1 MSAPPNIIF
10 LHTDQHTYD
19 AISAYGNQWLST
31 PNIDR
36 LHRNGVSFTRAYCT
50 DPVCVP
56 ARTSWM
62 TGRYSSET
70 GSPFNGGSLHND
82 IPDLGQWLNRNG
94 SDAFHTG
101 KWHVEGREV
110 TDSFKTLYHGAT
122 RIGASAGE
130 FYDAAVTHSV
140 VEFLSRRAGSNEPER
155 PFFLQIGFVNPHD
168 VCQYEHNFETK
179 LIPDLVEQGILAE
192 SELPPL
198 PANHLYDDN
207 EPMIQRVVRRDDACA
222 IHWPIL
228 RRTRTWSELLWR
240 GLLWALYRFIEKVDA
255 EIGVVLDA
263 LEAAGLA
270 DDTLILFAADHGE
283 AAGQHQ
289 MFQKFTLY
297 EESIRVPFI
306 AACLGGPGTRVRLPK
321 GTFDR
326 EHFVSGVDVFP
337 TVCDY
342 AGVPVPEGLPGLSL
356 RPLLEAAA
364 ADTTGSSQAWRDFAF
379 VESNYWG
386 RAIVGERYKYIT
398 EYRPKEDE
406 DYVPPGPGDAPL
418 GIEQLFDLETDPGE
432 TRNLASAPQL
442 AAVVEECRA
451 QLAAVEKTLHR
462 RPVLPQR
469 GRSRGRTTVDNW
481 RSRLVR
487 RWEQADGTK
496 GSERKE

>member
-1 MSAPPNIIF
+1 MSAPPNILF
-10 LHTDQHTYD
+10 LHTDQHTFD
-19 AISAYGNQWLST
+19 AISAYGNRWLST
-31 PNIDR
+31 PHIDR

-50 DPVCVP
+50 DPVCCP

-70 GSPFNGGSLHND
+70 GVPFNGGFLHDD
-82 IPDLGQWLNRNG
+82 IPDLGQWLNRHG
-94 SDAFHTG
+94 FDAFHTG
-101 KWHVEGREV
+101 KWHVDGREL
-110 TDSFKTLYHGAT
+110 TDSFKTLYYGAT
-122 RIGASAGE
+122 RIGASGGE
-130 FYDAAVTHSV
+130 FYDTAITHSV
-140 VEFLSRRAGSNEPER
+140 VEFLSQRTRSNERQR
-155 PFFLQIGFVNPHD
+155 PFFLQVGFVNPHD
-168 VCQYEHNFETK
+168 ICQYQHNFETK
-179 LIPDLVEQGILAE
+179 LVPDPVEQGILAE

-198 PANHLYDDN
+198 PANHFYDDS
-207 EPMIQRVVRRDDACA
+207 EPMIQRVVRRDDGCA
-222 IHWPIL
+222 IHWRIL
-228 RRTRTWSELLWR
+228 RRTRTWSDLQWR

-306 AACLGGPGTRVRLPK
+306 AACLGGAGARVPLPK

-326 EHFVSGVDVFP
+326 EHFISGVDVFP

-342 AGVPVPEGLPGLSL
+342 AGVPEPDGLPGMSL

-364 ADTTGSSQAWRDFAF
+364 TDAPSSGLAWRDYAF
-379 VESNYWG
+379 IESNFWG

-406 DYVPPGPGDAPL
+406 DYATPGPGDAPL
-418 GIEQLFDLETDPGE
+418 GIEQLFDLEIDPGE
-432 TRNLASAPQL
+432 TRNLAPDPQL
-442 AAVVEECRA
+442 AAVVEEHRA
-451 QLAAVEKTLHR
+451 QLASVEKTLRR
-462 RPVLPQR
+462 RPVLPPR
-469 GRSRGRTTVDNW
+469 GRSRGRQIVDDW

-487 RWEQADGTK
+487 RWEQADGA
-496 GSERKE
+496 G